1 MEGALVEGSQ
11 GRVEALRGDLLER
24 VADRPIQRTFQI
36 VATHMPCQSEESL
49 PAKFLLELL
58 MDLRPTIRQ
67 AKMTVRNASIADSL
81 PQFAI

>member
-1 MEGALVEGSQ
+1 MVEGPK

-36 VATHMPCQSEESL
+36 VATHMPCQAEEPL